1 MTKIP
6 EVCLENVFP
15 GVQQRRS
22 HLNSLSL
29 LTVALNDGHADGSE
43 LGTSCTFPLVRLSLS
58 RS

>member
-1 MTKIP
+1 MTKMP
-6 EVCLENVFP
+6 EVCLDNVFP
-15 GVQQRRS
+15 GV
-22 HLNSLSL
+22 NSLSL